1 MDTAG
6 KKHEV
11 ELQLGGMGGGGAVQL
26 EVNNVIS
33 TIVCSSIDIMS
44 MFPSN
49 NASLISGSMQ
59 EL

>member
-1 MDTAG
+1 VGTAG

-11 ELQLGGMGGGGAVQL
+11 ELQLGGMGGGGAIQL

-33 TIVCSSIDIMS
+33 TIVCCSIDITS
-44 MFPSN
+44 MFPSKKP
-49 NASLISGSMQ
+49 SVISGSVQ